1 MQAWCKDFAGDPK
14 HKRPAACCS
23 KDDDIALGWCRD
35 GKHRGDPR
43 WPQVCDPRDANFGAQ
58 NWVIDGGGALR
69 VANALLANETKDES
83 GFCEV
88 LGQVRCPHVHL
99 AGGVKGTMSSLAKL
113 AWLFGL
119 RYA

>member
-43 WPQVCDPRDANFGAQ
+43 WPQVCDPRDVDFGAQ
-58 NWVIDGGGALR
+58 NWVLDGGGALR

-88 LGQVRCPHVHL
+88 LGQVRCPQV
-99 AGGVKGTMSSLAKL
+99 
-113 AWLFGL
+113 
-119 RYA
+119 